1 MQRIMCS
8 IPAEGKVS
16 FCNFFGSL
24 HFIEASIC
32 VIHICLYGCLCVH
45 ETAATLDGVAELPG
59 TQTSQQTD
67 VNECH

>member
-1 MQRIMCS
+1 MVADLGWVDFQAPPI
-8 IPAEGKVS
+8 G
-16 FCNFFGSL
+16 
-24 HFIEASIC
+24 

-67 VNECH
+67 VNECHSLSTYVPRD